1 MSGKMYL
8 NRVRTMCIVINSR
21 LRQLEELNEMK
32 TAIGSPS
39 RTGDPVQTSKSGEA
53 PYARTVEKI
62 AELEQEISRMVADY
76 GRVKSRIISEIG
88 ELENPVYV
96 DLLMRR
102 YVQYERFEQIAY
114 EMSYSYDHAR
124 RLHGMALKAFEE
136 MHPERCNGAGQ

>member
-1 MSGKMYL
+1 MYL

-124 RLHGMALKAFEE
+124 RLHGMALKAFVE

>member
-1 MSGKMYL
+1 
-8 NRVRTMCIVINSR
+8 
-21 LRQLEELNEMK
+21 
-32 TAIGSPS
+32 
-39 RTGDPVQTSKSGEA
+39 
-53 PYARTVEKI
+53 VERI
-62 AELEQEISRMVADY
+62 AELEQEITQMIADY
-76 GRVKSRIISEIG
+76 GKLKSRIISEIG

-114 EMSYSYDHAR
+114 QMSYSYDHVR

>member
-1 MSGKMYL
+1 MYL

-53 PYARTVEKI
+53 PYTRTVEKI

>member
-1 MSGKMYL
+1 MNGKMYL
-8 NRVRTMCIVINSR
+8 NRVRTMCICINTR
-21 LRQLEELNEMK
+21 LRQLEELNAMK

-53 PYARTVEKI
+53 PYARTVERI
-62 AELEQEISRMVADY
+62 AELEQEITQMIADY
-76 GRVKSRIISEIG
+76 GNLKSRIISEIG

-114 EMSYSYDHAR
+114 QMSYSYDRVRH
-124 RLHGMALKAFEE
+124 LHGMALKAFEE
-136 MHPERCNGAGQ
+136 AHPERCGGAG